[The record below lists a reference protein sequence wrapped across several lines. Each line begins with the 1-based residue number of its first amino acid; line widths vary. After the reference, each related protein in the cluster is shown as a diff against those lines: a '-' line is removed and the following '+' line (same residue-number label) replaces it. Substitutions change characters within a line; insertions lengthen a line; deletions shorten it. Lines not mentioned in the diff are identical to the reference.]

1 MGRKI
6 GTHVRLVCVASVLHA
21 GPATPAVLAT
31 IAGLTQQLSTANA
44 NKVFLRAVEYGLM
57 AAGDGLFAVVP
68 DWRERLARH
77 DQRYR
82 RGVARPA
89 PDTAA
94 GAFPRAAPV
103 VPRVC
108 SFVFDLGSFL

>member
-6 GTHVRLVCVASVLHA
+6 GTHVRLVCAASVLLA
-21 GPATPAVLAT
+21 RPVSPADLASA
-31 IAGLTQQLSTANA
+31 AGLAQLSTANA
-44 NKVFLRAVEYGLM
+44 NKVCLRAVEYGLM
-57 AAGDGLFAVVP
+57 ATGDGLFAVVP
-68 DWRERLARH
+68 DWRDRLARH
-77 DQRYR
+77 DQRYQ

-94 GAFPRAAPV
+94 GVFPRAAPAL
-103 VPRVC
+103 PRVC